1 MITLDEAI
9 KKINQHRRELE
20 ERFKVKRIAIFG
32 SYIRGEQ
39 IPQSDIDIIV
49 EFKEPVGLLFVHLA
63 DFLEEILE
71 TKVDLLTID
80 AIKPNRRKYIME
92 EMVYV

>member
-1 MITLDEAI
+1 MKSLEEI
-9 KKINQHRRELE
+9 KKIINQHRKELE
-20 ERFKVKRIAIFG
+20 GRFKVKRIAIFG
-32 SYIRGEQ
+32 SCVRGEQ

-71 TKVDLLTID
+71 TKVDLLTLN
-80 AIKPNRRKYIME
+80 AIKPNRRKYIIKE
-92 EMVYV
+92 LTYV